1 MKSRAPLRRVR
12 VFVASPADVSTER
25 RDLIEVVNELNT
37 TIAPHMNCTLELV
50 RWETHCQP
58 NMGRPQG
65 IINAQIGSYDIFIGI
80 MWKRFGT
87 PTGEADSGTE
97 EEFRRAYKCWVQD
110 QSVRI
115 LFYFSQASYK
125 LESASEIDQLS
136 RVMSFRSEL
145 QTIGLVWE
153 YSSASGFR
161 DVVRPHL
168 ARLILDLPN
177 NRGKSLKPA
186 LRRPKSIKAVRVFIA
201 SSNEG
206 LVIASK
212 LQIQLRKAKIEAV
225 LWKDAGVFSFGSS
238 GFESFEKVLDDCGAA
253 IMVLSPNDDIS
264 SRGNKHQA
272 ARERLI
278 YEIGLFHG
286 RHGRHRTFVLV
297 TKNLNLPSDLDGLAY
312 FWYDPK
318 LAHRNVGMAKLCWLH
333 KQNVNG
339 WPECLTFFVVFPP
352 DAREGRIHA
361 HSHTAPRW
369 HALPAQ
375 DSAR

>member
-286 RHGRHRTFVLV
+286 RHGRHRAFVLV

-318 LAHRNVGMAKLCWLH
+318 RLEPVVMQLRRELDLIAHAKPL
-333 KQNVNG
+333 K
-339 WPECLTFFVVFPP
+339 
-352 DAREGRIHA
+352 
-361 HSHTAPRW
+361 S
-369 HALPAQ
+369 
-375 DSAR
+375 